1 MRLATYNVEWFNNLF
16 DEDDRLR
23 LDDGWSGRYDVRR
36 YQQFEALAM
45 VFGAM
50 DADAVMVIEAPD
62 SHQRRDGEAALEHFA
77 QEAGIRARKALIG
90 FAGPRVIKQTIRQD
104 LPDGFQRSEF
114 LQQCGFVE
122 RVAPRCELRNEIS
135 RIIDYTGK

>member
-45 VFGAM
+45 V
-50 DADAVMVIEAPD
+50 
-62 SHQRRDGEAALEHFA
+62 SA
-77 QEAGIRARKALIG
+77 QWTPTL
-90 FAGPRVIKQTIRQD
+90 
-104 LPDGFQRSEF
+104 SW
-114 LQQCGFVE
+114 
-122 RVAPRCELRNEIS
+122 
-135 RIIDYTGK
+135 